1 MLNRLFKILFLFFF
15 FITFLEAKD
24 LKKVSLQLSWFDQ
37 FQFAG
42 YYIAKEKGFFEDYG
56 LDVEIKPFKFGISV
70 PIEVDE
76 KRADFGIDRETLILQ
91 KVAGKNIVALY
102 ALFQESPLVLFAKDD
117 SNINSIEDFK
127 NKKIMTTIDDSS
139 EVSIKSMIQSKNIK
153 IEELNFIKHTHNI
166 SDLIEGKVDI
176 ISGYLSKA
184 PYELNKMKIDYKT
197 FDPKNYGFDM
207 YSDFLFTNKDMVEND
222 IQTALAFKHA
232 ALKGWEYAYSNME
245 ESVDILLK
253 KYNSQNL
260 SKEELLFE
268 AEVLK
273 KLSYSN
279 TEELGKI
286 KPEKIQRIFDLYN
299 IMGLTPK
306 KIDLDKFVLYEK
318 FYENINLSSTEKEY
332 ITKSA
337 NIKMC
342 IIPSIKPYS
351 FVENGK
357 LDGYVSDYMN
367 LISEKTG
374 LKFDLVK
381 TTNMAES
388 LKFVEESKCD
398 ILASAQETK
407 GRVDY
412 LTFTEPFLETS
423 LALIGRNET
432 SFIDS
437 IKMLKGKKLSI
448 YESYSFNKILREKYP
463 KLTFINVKDL
473 DEGIKKVRNKE
484 VFAHIDF
491 LHTSWIKIH
500 ELNYSDL
507 KIAGKL
513 DEVIPLSIAINKEN
527 LFLSSI
533 LQKAVKNI
541 KQEDKDRLLKK
552 WVAIE
557 YKKEF
562 DSDTLS
568 KVILGF
574 IVILAIFF
582 YRQSLLKRVNNSLQK
597 RVEEKTKELKIM
609 NQELEDRV
617 KNEVEKNIKKDALL
631 TKQSKMAA
639 IGEMLQ
645 NIAHQWRQPLSVI
658 STGASGLK
666 LQKEMDGKIDSKMLD
681 ETLDKIV
688 ETSVYLSTTIDDFMH
703 FFKPNEAKRV
713 FFIQDTITK
722 TLNIFD
728 YNLHIGKIKI
738 IKNINDVKL
747 INYESELIQVM
758 MNILSN
764 SKDAFVER
772 QVEKRYVFISTKVE
786 KDILFLSIKDNAGG
800 IPKDSIDKI
809 FEPYFTTKH
818 QFQGTG
824 IGLFMCQEI
833 ITKHMKGEVFVSNQT
848 FQYDNED
855 FDGAEF
861 IVKLPMK

>member
-1 MLNRLFKILFLFFF
+1 MLFLFLFY
-15 FITFLEAKD
+15 ITFLQAKD

-42 YYIAKEKGFFEDYG
+42 YYIAKEKGFFKDYG
-56 LDVEIKPFKFGISV
+56 LDVEIKPFTFGISV
-70 PIEVDE
+70 PTEVDE

-117 SNINSIEDFK
+117 LNINSIEDFK
-127 NKKIMTTIDDSS
+127 DKKIMTTIDDSS

-166 SDLIEGKVDI
+166 LDLIEGKVDI

-184 PYELNKMKIDYKT
+184 PYTLDKMKIDYKT

-207 YSDFLFTNKDMVEND
+207 YSDFLFTNKDMIEND
-222 IQTALAFKHA
+222 IQTALSFKHA

-245 ESVDILLK
+245 ESVEILLK

-286 KPEKIQRIFDLYN
+286 KPEKMQRIYDLYN

-318 FYENINLSSTEKEY
+318 FYENINLTNTEKEY
-332 ITKSA
+332 IEKSS

-342 IIPSIKPYS
+342 IIPNIKPYS
-351 FVENGK
+351 FIENEK
-357 LDGYVSDYMN
+357 FDGYVSDYMN
-367 LISEKTG
+367 LISEKTS

-388 LKFVEESKCD
+388 LKFLKESKCD

-407 GRVDY
+407 RRVDY

-473 DEGIKKVRNKE
+473 DEGIKKVRDKE

-513 DEVIPLSIAINKEN
+513 DEVIPLSLAINKEN
-527 LFLSSI
+527 LFLSSV
-533 LQKAVKNI
+533 LQKAVRSI

-562 DSDTLS
+562 DYDTLS

-582 YRQSLLKRVNNSLQK
+582 YRQSLLKRVNNTLQK
-597 RVEEKTKELKIM
+597 RVEEKTRELQIM
-609 NQELEDRV
+609 NQELENRV

-645 NIAHQWRQPLSVI
+645 NIAHQWRQPLSII

-747 INYESELIQVM
+747 INYESELIQVI

-764 SKDAFVER
+764 SKDAFIER
-772 QVEKRYVFISTKVE
+772 QIEKRYVFISTKVE

-800 IPKDSIDKI
+800 IPRDSIDKI

-833 ITKHMKGEVFVSNQT
+833 ITKHMKGEIFVSNQT
-848 FQYDNED
+848 FQYDNEE